1 MQDRTKDKS
10 LVLVAYL
17 VLFAL
22 SAALFAGT
30 HVASAS
36 EPGTAVSENSA
47 AVETSD
53 AAAVSADAA
62 VADSAEADAAVPTE
76 PDAQPAADPGQTAE
90 DATVYFDVYAYF
102 IPLSGGF
109 SRIPNEVVS
118 VRNVDTGAEYT
129 VNTGTSGIGTIGV
142 PAGTYEFTLV
152 SFPEDSDVLQGK
164 HYTLPSSMTR
174 TIAEGQRLSVP
185 MEIREVATKNVSLN
199 TQFAD
204 AKGNYTRIPGAVSKA
219 VNTETGEEYTFAMGA
234 DGTIP
239 HLNLPI
245 GTYELSVVSLPTDS
259 DLLAGR
265 HYTIPEPFTKEVTET
280 DLAYGWTIT
289 VRETTRDVSL
299 NTQFMSLDRVFT
311 RIPGAISKAVNLE
324 TGDEFTFTMGA
335 DGTVPHLDLPL
346 GTYEI
351 SVVSLPTDGMLLA
364 GKKLTMPESFTEE
377 VNENGRAY
385 GWTITVNE
393 ATSDPDN
400 SSGFDNSNGN
410 DNGNNSNG
418 KDDSNGKDNGS
429 SNGSDNGNGAAG
441 QQKPAS
447 KNASNLPVT
456 GDDTVGTG
464 VAASLFAVGV
474 ALLAIGGR
482 AWRKARGDARR

>member
-1 MQDRTKDKS
+1 MQDRTKNKS

-259 DLLAGR
+259 DLLADR

-280 DLAYGWTIT
+280 DL
-289 VRETTRDVSL
+289 
-299 NTQFMSLDRVFT
+299 
-311 RIPGAISKAVNLE
+311 
-324 TGDEFTFTMGA
+324 
-335 DGTVPHLDLPL
+335 
-346 GTYEI
+346 
-351 SVVSLPTDGMLLA
+351 
-364 GKKLTMPESFTEE
+364 
-377 VNENGRAY
+377 AY

-464 VAASLFAVGV
+464 VAASLVAVGV